1 MSFSSMHDMSY
12 MDMSTTSNANA
23 DAIAIKRIE
32 PECSSKCRSKK
43 DAATLIASIT
53 RGTDQESL
61 GYIFSSGICNNPGKV
76 GDEYGRTL
84 LHMAAAMGKKAV
96 VEWLIKYKGAQL
108 NTKDSESGYTALHR
122 ALFYGH
128 INVAR
133 FLIENG
139 SNIAVQDHEGLT
151 PIDHVNKD
159 RSSFCPFN
167 FDNDTISHTDQ
178 VTAMNNVAGGLGEGY
193 VWGTNENFNLGLG
206 HHQQKNQPVIIEQ
219 LRRSGNY
226 ISKVVLQKFH
236 SEVLTTEGSILTF
249 GHGQGGRLGHGNE
262 DSQLSPRCISTL
274 KDSVICVDIALGID
288 HSMFLGSNGTIWV
301 CGSNTS
307 YQLGLSGTSQSAIV
321 VTPQS
326 IGGSKISN
334 NSSSKSSSEKQFSS
348 AIGIA
353 ASRYHSLFWT
363 KDALY
368 TWGLN
373 AGQLGHIKSDNTT
386 YITVPR
392 LVSSLNQKDVEIVFA
407 ATSEGA
413 IVVNTNNGDLIAMYE
428 YQTKKRITS
437 VRITDICKIVVIGG
451 HLDPSRVK
459 NDELNYTKLTE
470 KGGKSLKVFVLTKSG
485 KIYIWEEGSKPGLI
499 QCVFNL
505 NRQLLVQDI
514 AINRTNLMIVSKDGN
529 GYEAIHVNRKNS
541 SGLSNQRRSTEIVGS
556 SPPKANKFISTLE
569 AKTAH
574 YDLIRIKQRLLG
586 IHRGVSVVC
595 DPKGKNFC
603 VVQVAPNASLFDIPD
618 IT

>member
-1 MSFSSMHDMSY
+1 MEHDIISINT
-12 MDMSTTSNANA
+12 STPTNLTAHTIST
-23 DAIAIKRIE
+23 KRVE
-32 PECSSKCRSKK
+32 PECTSKCRSKK
-43 DAATLIASIT
+43 DAATLIASVT
-53 RGTDQESL
+53 RGTDQQSL
-61 GYIFSSGICNNPGKV
+61 AYLSSSGICNNPGKV
-76 GDEYGRTL
+76 ADEYGRTL

-96 VEWLIKYKGAQL
+96 VEWLIKFKSAQQ
-108 NTKDSESGYTALHR
+108 NTKDNESGFTALHR
-122 ALFYGH
+122 ALFYGR

-139 SNIAVQDHEGLT
+139 ANIAVQDHDGLT
-151 PIDHVNKD
+151 PIDHINKD
-159 RSSFCPFN
+159 RASFCPFD
-167 FDNDTISHTDQ
+167 FDSDASSPSDQ
-178 VTAMNNVAGGLGEGY
+178 TTTVNSVAGGLGEGY

-236 SEVLTTEGSILTF
+236 SAVLTTEGNILTF

-262 DSQLSPRCISTL
+262 DSQLSPRCVSTL
-274 KDSVICVDIALGID
+274 KECTDIALGVD
-288 HSMFLGSNGTIWV
+288 HSMFLGLNGTIWV

-334 NSSSKSSSEKQFSS
+334 NGTSKSSSEKQFTS

-363 KDALY
+363 KDSLY

-392 LVSSLNQKDVEIVFA
+392 LVSSLNQKDVEIVSA

-413 IVVNTNNGDLIAMYE
+413 IVVNTNHGDLIALYE

-437 VRITDICKIVVIGG
+437 TRITDVSKMLVIGG

-459 NDELNYTKLTE
+459 NDEMNYTKLTE

-485 KIYIWEEGSKPGLI
+485 KIYVWEEGSKPGLI

-505 NRQLLVQDI
+505 NRELLVRDF
-514 AINRTNLMIVSKDGN
+514 AINRANIMIISKDGN
-529 GYEAIHVNRKNS
+529 GYEAVHVNRKNS
-541 SGLSNQRRSTEIVGS
+541 AGTSNQRRTSDFVG
-556 SPPKANKFISTLE
+556 SPPKSNKFISTLE
-569 AKTAH
+569 AKTSH
-574 YDLIRIKQRLLG
+574 FDLLRIKQRLIG

-603 VVQVAPNASLFDIPD
+603 IVQVAPNASLFDIPD